1 MTLHSLH
8 QKKPTGTM
16 AWNNGM
22 TLSSELLAM
31 EEKPHSGMTAIII
44 LPPNLYHFTAL
55 PTSDWPGDRLE
66 YQLYRRMKKGASK
79 EVKWKSTRDLKLG
92 LPDHGLCLPHPSR
105 LHTCS
110 STVLLMHKKAKL
122 TVRKK
127 SQIWFSHW
135 NILKIDLSH
144 CNRSWLWSGLCYNF
158 STGII
163 SFRSSG
169 AV

>member
-1 MTLHSLH
+1 MKTDIRDGSLLGGTQYSERKDNCLNTILKDKSLSSSRTAKKKMTLHSLH

-66 YQLYRRMKKGASK
+66 YQRYRRMKKGASK
-79 EVKWKSTRDLKLG
+79 EVK
-92 LPDHGLCLPHPSR
+92 
-105 LHTCS
+105 
-110 STVLLMHKKAKL
+110 
-122 TVRKK
+122 
-127 SQIWFSHW
+127 
-135 NILKIDLSH
+135 
-144 CNRSWLWSGLCYNF
+144 
-158 STGII
+158 
-163 SFRSSG
+163 
-169 AV
+169 